1 MVEEQVV
8 GAISNIAEFL
18 FTAGDT
24 GVKLNEPR
32 ELNNVSSIFCVEM
45 STVVDLPWSS
55 LPESNTQDH
64 I

>member
-1 MVEEQVV
+1 VVEEQVV

-32 ELNNVSSIFCVEM
+32 ELNYVSSIFVWKC
-45 STVVDLPWSS
+45 L
-55 LPESNTQDH
+55 
-64 I
+64 